1 MKTEEINYVELTALL
16 IAIILLIISITLII
30 VTGNQLTLDYYI
42 GFFLFSGS
50 LFLYFRNKKYYVILF
65 TLTLTGGILNLYD
78 PFLIKLTFGLVFLSL
93 NITFMA
99 LTIAFLATNK
109 DLLNT
114 VFPQKSSLEEEIQIE
129 KKREQQKIQK
139 FITQYQTK
147 SPIDLERILEK
158 DSGYVEEAKIA
169 ARRVLE
175 TKSDHTI

>member
-1 MKTEEINYVELTALL
+1 M
-16 IAIILLIISITLII
+16 
-30 VTGNQLTLDYYI
+30 
-42 GFFLFSGS
+42 
-50 LFLYFRNKKYYVILF
+50 
-65 TLTLTGGILNLYD
+65 
-78 PFLIKLTFGLVFLSL
+78 